1 MHSTDINMKFAFSP
15 LISMQTSTGRQQ
27 WQTEEMI
34 KFSIYMGD
42 TKISACF
49 LWSAG
54 YMGKAKWE
62 ALALSLSG
70 WQDAHS

>member
-1 MHSTDINMKFAFSP
+1 
-15 LISMQTSTGRQQ
+15 
-27 WQTEEMI
+27 
-34 KFSIYMGD
+34 MGG

-54 YMGKAKWE
+54 CMGKAKQE